1 MVCFRLFMLE
11 ILNKQMKL
19 GEIFMDDEFENA
31 TINQLICEK
40 LLCDEV
46 KVKLCN
52 LINDS
57 VNIPFIN
64 ESTEQKVFESIWDIV
79 EVCIREQLD
88 KELNQ

>member
-1 MVCFRLFMLE
+1 MVYFRLLMLE
-11 ILNKQMKL
+11 IFIKQMKL
-19 GEIFMDDEFENA
+19 GDIFMDDEFENT
-31 TINQLICEK
+31 TINKLICEK

-46 KVKLCN
+46 KVKVCT